1 MKKMLIILIL
11 LGSTMLMAESSEAMR
26 KTMQGMETSMSL
38 IQKGFLYNHKGRIV
52 SGVTSLRKGLKNID
66 HFVIEK
72 DKNVK
77 FDPQAYAKTETKAID
92 MLASKIIKGF
102 EDGHKDKVL
111 LNYQHMLDRCVT
123 CHAFVRKW

>member
-1 MKKMLIILIL
+1 MKKLLIISIL
-11 LGSTMLMAESSEAMR
+11 LGSTVLMAESSDVIK
-26 KTMQGMETSMSL
+26 KTMQDMEVSMAF
-38 IQKGFLYNHKGRIV
+38 IQKGFLYNHKGRIE
-52 SGVTSLRKGLKNID
+52 SGVTSLRRALKNID

-77 FDPQAYAKTETKAID
+77 FDPQAYAKTETRAID

-102 EDGHKDKVL
+102 EDGHKDQVL

-123 CHAFVRKW
+123 CHALVRRW